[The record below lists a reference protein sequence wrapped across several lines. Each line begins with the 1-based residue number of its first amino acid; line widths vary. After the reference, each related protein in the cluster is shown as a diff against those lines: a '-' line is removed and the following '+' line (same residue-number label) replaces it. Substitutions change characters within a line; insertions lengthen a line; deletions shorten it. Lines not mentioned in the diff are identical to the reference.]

1 MDDSRSAILGEIA
14 AEAGLER
21 ASFLTD
27 AATQFVRFLDAN
39 RTRIADLG
47 GLVLI
52 DEDPDYLSVAPD
64 GTFRSRSRYQ
74 DEATGEWVSDTEVIE
89 SGAELIELY
98 NPAELY
104 AAFADAAREQAG
116 LPEQPTAADDLLET
130 AGIPMTDSVTLGVD
144 EEEDEDDWT
153 REGFSVPRDADD
165 AARMLYDLA
174 LTFQE
179 RSQRSEARILEQFQD
194 SSSELARTIGDRL
207 ILDDEDERLWYRAT
221 GAFEAEV
228 IPERSDEDG
237 AGEGDGAQPWRA
249 LTSPEEMVQFYDPT
263 DLLGDLAEALAEHY
277 PGVAPEL
284 DDAEP
289 R

>member
-21 ASFLTD
+21 ASFLND
-27 AATQFVRFLDAN
+27 AAAQFVRFLDAN
-39 RTRIADLG
+39 RSRIEEVG

-74 DEATGEWVSDTEVIE
+74 DETTGEWVSDTEVIE
-89 SGAELIELY
+89 SGAELVELY

-116 LPEQPTAADDLLET
+116 LPDQPTAADDLLET
-130 AGIPMTDSVTLGVD
+130 AGISTVESVDIGEGEPD
-144 EEEDEDDWT
+144 EDEDDWT
-153 REGFSVPRDADD
+153 REGFSVPRDTED

-179 RSQRSEARILEQFQD
+179 RSQRSEARILDQFQD
-194 SSSELARTIGDRL
+194 SSAELARLIGDRL

-228 IPERSDEDG
+228 IPERSDED
-237 AGEGDGAQPWRA
+237 ADAEGAQPWRA
-249 LTSPEEMVQFYDPT
+249 LTTAEEMVQFYDPT
-263 DLLGDLAEALAEHY
+263 DLLGDLAEALAEQY

-284 DDAEP
+284 GDAEP
-289 R
+289 G